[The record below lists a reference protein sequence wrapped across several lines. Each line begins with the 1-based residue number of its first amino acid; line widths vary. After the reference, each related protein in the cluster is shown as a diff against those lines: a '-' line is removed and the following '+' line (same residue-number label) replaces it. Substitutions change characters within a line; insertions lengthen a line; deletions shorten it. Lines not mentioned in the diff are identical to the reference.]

1 MLWLVVLGFVV
12 QVFFCRGF
20 VVLGF
25 VVQCFVVLGFAS

>member
-12 QVFFCRGF
+12 QVLLCRGF